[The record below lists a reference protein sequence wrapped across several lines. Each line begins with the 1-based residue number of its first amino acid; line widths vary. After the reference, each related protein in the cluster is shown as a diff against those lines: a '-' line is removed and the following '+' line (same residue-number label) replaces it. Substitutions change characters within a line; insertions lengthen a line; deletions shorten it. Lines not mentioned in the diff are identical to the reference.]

1 MHVGCVFL
9 FNVWKLDP
17 GLNYMLTSDYTLD
30 PVLKLLQAFG
40 LDTTRISLQIA
51 MPTNFGT

>member
-1 MHVGCVFL
+1 MSVVFFL